1 MEAAFLTPEPAAA
14 SDQRVPLLR
23 IACGL
28 CASFFLGACLFP
40 VFEFEEHSAP
50 RQLAY
55 GSPNAAPARDPGRVG
70 LSLPPSAAGPRQLA
84 PPPRPAGEPRASV
97 LAPAIPEPEQPIEN
111 TPTQC
116 YAALR
121 RAGVHFLTIARDAAP
136 GVRWPIRLTGPI
148 HGVSFDPLDASAVN
162 EILDCRLAIALLEW
176 SADLNHAG
184 VRRVQYFS
192 MYRPGARIGGDGA
205 VSGHAHGMAIDAARF
220 TTRRGVEVDVLE
232 DWEGRRRGQDPCPLR
247 SDESGSSR
255 LLRGVT
261 CAAADRKL
269 FQVVLTPHYN
279 KAHENHVHL
288 ELKPEVDWTYVR

>member
-1 MEAAFLTPEPAAA
+1 MEAAFLTLKVGPA
-14 SDQRVPLLR
+14 SDERVSLLR

-28 CASFFLGACLFP
+28 CASMLWSGCLFP
-40 VFEFEEHSAP
+40 VFEFEEHSASHE
-50 RQLAY
+50 LAY
-55 GSPNAAPARDPGRVG
+55 TSSNAPARDPGRVN
-70 LSLPPSAAGPRQLA
+70 LSLPPSAAGSRQS
-84 PPPRPAGEPRASV
+84 PPKTRAERKKASV
-97 LAPAIPEPEQPIEN
+97 IAPTIPEPEQPIEN
-111 TPTQC
+111 TAAQC
-116 YAALR
+116 HAALR
-121 RAGVHFLTIARDAAP
+121 RAGVHFVAIPREAAP
-136 GVRWPIRLTGPI
+136 GVRFPIRLTGPI
-148 HGVSFDPLDASAVN
+148 HGVEFAPLDPSATY

-176 SADLNHAG
+176 TSDLNRAG
-184 VRRVQYFS
+184 VKRVQYFS
-192 MYRPGARIGGDGA
+192 MYRPGARIAGNGA

-232 DWEGRRRGQDPCPLR
+232 DWEGRRHGQDPCPIR
-247 SDESGSSR
+247 TDESGSSR